1 MKILFVIIISLSLMS
16 CGGSNSTSENEEN
29 ITPTSELDIDENL
42 IGSLPLT
49 VQDPLDN
56 PSSAEK
62 VALGRMLFW
71 DPILSGNRDIACV
84 TCHHPDNGYAEQLDL
99 SIGVGG
105 IGLSTTRSLGTQVK
119 RNAPTII
126 NTAFNGINVNGD
138 YDPADTFMFW
148 DNRSHSL
155 EDQAIHVLKSA
166 EEMRGDVFSEE
177 DVVQEMALRLEAIP
191 EYVEMFTSA
200 FGDSSINGDRVTKA
214 IASFERSIIANNS
227 RFDRYARGEESAL
240 TITEVRGLNAFIESG
255 CNACHSGPMFSDYQL
270 HQLPVPDNDKLTSLD
285 INDTGIE
292 GKFRTPTLRNL
303 EFTAPYMHNGTK
315 SDLAS
320 AISFYKGI
328 DNPANDPDL
337 ANLKLKGDD
346 IDAINAFLLTLSDE
360 SFDKTIPESVPSG
373 LNPGGDIN

>member
-1 MKILFVIIISLSLMS
+1 MKTLFVIIITLSLAS
-16 CGGSNSTSENEEN
+16 CGGSNSTSENEES
-29 ITPTSELDIDENL
+29 ITSTSELGIDENL

-49 VQDPLDN
+49 IQDPLDN
-56 PSSAEK
+56 PSNAEK

-177 DVVQEMALRLEAIP
+177 DVVQGVALRVEAIP
-191 EYVEMFTSA
+191 EYVEMFNAA
-200 FGDSSINGDRVTKA
+200 FGDTVINGDRITKA

-240 TITEVRGLNAFIESG
+240 TITEV
-255 CNACHSGPMFSDYQL
+255 
-270 HQLPVPDNDKLTSLD
+270 
-285 INDTGIE
+285 
-292 GKFRTPTLRNL
+292 
-303 EFTAPYMHNGTK
+303 
-315 SDLAS
+315 
-320 AISFYKGI
+320 
-328 DNPANDPDL
+328 
-337 ANLKLKGDD
+337 
-346 IDAINAFLLTLSDE
+346 
-360 SFDKTIPESVPSG
+360 
-373 LNPGGDIN
+373 